1 MPLRKSDLPYLA
13 PLALLLGVCLYHS
26 QVVPWSDF
34 AGYYTGSHLLL
45 KGDYTAAYDMK
56 ALNDHIA
63 AAGYKTGLVSYAP
76 FPPFTSLIFAPFTI
90 LPMGMAKLLFNL
102 LSALLFLFTVARAIH
117 QLSISRYFALVIPI
131 IFFIPIVNNIFFG
144 QAYLLLC
151 SLLLEGFLAHQRRR
165 LTLSSLL
172 WGTAILLKLFP
183 ALLFLFLLFRR
194 KYRALLYLSIAC
206 ALLLTGSLL
215 INGIHSWEYYIAH
228 ILPKVNNG
236 QLNDPFTYI
245 FQSAFMLFKKAF
257 IYDALLNPHPFI
269 NSPFIFIAI
278 MALFKALILTI
289 CIVRTNQRFVVRRT
303 DIRSFRKMGHLS
315 TKTHFPDTPTL
326 GKKDDDLLSFAVWMT
341 ASILLSPNGSSY
353 SLVLLLIPLLALAN
367 QLYHFKAIH
376 MGIAITATVLLLVA
390 CNIPVTR
397 LSSFPL
403 WAQFPRLYL
412 LLAFFIILTS
422 PWTKY
427 WNTRLTAGLAI
438 LFFLLALPGLDRN
451 RDSSTYLLDREEHLY
466 ICDYEIRNNS
476 LVYYYMD
483 QDGRH
488 EVSTGFRVYAATN
501 DGLALKNEQIWYK
514 GRQMTT
520 GPDRKKKPTLINNEY
535 IVYLSDK
542 DRGVDFYTLRQL
554 TIPQSY

>member
-1 MPLRKSDLPYLA
+1 MADPPGRPGISSDKTFVYSQRMPLEKSALPYLA
-13 PLALLLGVCLYHS
+13 PLILLLGVCLYHS

-45 KGDYTAAYDMK
+45 TGDYRAAYDMK

-63 AAGYKTGLVSYAP
+63 AAGYKVDLVPYAP
-76 FPPFTSLIFAPFTI
+76 FPPFTSLIFAPFII
-90 LPMGMAKLLFNL
+90 LPMATAKLLFNL
-102 LSALLFLFTVARAIH
+102 VSAILFLVTVARAIKH
-117 QLSISRYFALVIPI
+117 FGVSRYFALVIPI

-151 SLLLEGFLAHQRRR
+151 SLLLEGFLAYKERRPI
-165 LTLSSLL
+165 LSGIL
-172 WGTAILLKLFP
+172 WGVAILFKIFP
-183 ALLFLFLLFRR
+183 AFIFLFLLFRR

-215 INGIHSWEYYIAH
+215 INGIHSWEYYLAH

-236 QLNDPFTYI
+236 QLNDPFTYV

-269 NSPFIFIAI
+269 HSPFIFMAI

-289 CIVRTNQRFVVRRT
+289 CIIFT
-303 DIRSFRKMGHLS
+303 IR
-315 TKTHFPDTPTL
+315 KT
-326 GKKDDDLLSFAVWMT
+326 DDDLPSFSIWMT

-353 SLVLLLIPLLALAN
+353 SLVLLLIPLLALVT
-367 QLYHFKAIH
+367 QLYNFRAIH
-376 MGIAITATVLLLVA
+376 MGFAITAAALLLIA
-390 CNIPVTR
+390 CNIPVIR

-412 LLAFFIILTS
+412 LLAFFIILSS
-422 PWTKY
+422 PWARY
-427 WNTRLTAGLAI
+427 WNTRLAAGLAI
-438 LFFLLALPGLDRN
+438 IFFILALPGLDTS

-466 ICDYEIRNNS
+466 ICDYQVKNNS
-476 LVYYYMD
+476 LVYYYRD
-483 QDGRH
+483 QNGLH
-488 EVSTGFRVYAATN
+488 EVPTGFRVYTATN
-501 DGLALKNEQIWYK
+501 DDLDLRDEQIWYK

-520 GPDRKKKPTLINNEY
+520 GPDRKEKPLLVNNEY

-554 TIPQSY
+554 TIPLSY

>member
-1 MPLRKSDLPYLA
+1 
-13 PLALLLGVCLYHS
+13 
-26 QVVPWSDF
+26 
-34 AGYYTGSHLLL
+34 
-45 KGDYTAAYDMK
+45 
-56 ALNDHIA
+56 
-63 AAGYKTGLVSYAP
+63 
-76 FPPFTSLIFAPFTI
+76 
-90 LPMGMAKLLFNL
+90 
-102 LSALLFLFTVARAIH
+102 
-117 QLSISRYFALVIPI
+117 
-131 IFFIPIVNNIFFG
+131 
-144 QAYLLLC
+144 
-151 SLLLEGFLAHQRRR
+151 
-165 LTLSSLL
+165 
-172 WGTAILLKLFP
+172 
-183 ALLFLFLLFRR
+183 
-194 KYRALLYLSIAC
+194 
-206 ALLLTGSLL
+206 
-215 INGIHSWEYYIAH
+215 
-228 ILPKVNNG
+228 
-236 QLNDPFTYI
+236 
-245 FQSAFMLFKKAF
+245 
-257 IYDALLNPHPFI
+257 
-269 NSPFIFIAI
+269 

>member
-1 MPLRKSDLPYLA
+1 MPPVKSVLPYLI

-34 AGYYTGSHLLL
+34 AGYYTGSRLLL
-45 KGDYTAAYDMK
+45 GGDYGAAYDMK

-63 AAGYKTGLVSYAP
+63 AAGYKAELVSYAP
-76 FPPFTSLIFAPFTI
+76 FPPFTSLIFAPFLT
-90 LPMGMAKLLFNL
+90 LPMGTAKLLFNL
-102 LSALLFLFTVARAIH
+102 VSALLFLFTVARAVRH
-117 QLSISRYFALVIPI
+117 FGISRYFALVIPI

-151 SLLLEGFLAHQRRR
+151 SLLLEGFLAYKERRPI
-165 LTLSSLL
+165 LSSLL

-183 ALLFLFLLFRR
+183 ALIFFFLVFRR

-236 QLNDPFTYI
+236 QLNDPFTYV
-245 FQSAFMLFKKAF
+245 FQSAFMLLKKAF

-269 NSPFIFIAI
+269 HSPFIFMAI
-278 MALFKALILTI
+278 MALFKALILTV
-289 CIVRTNQRFVVRRT
+289 CIILTLRKKED
-303 DIRSFRKMGHLS
+303 DI
-315 TKTHFPDTPTL
+315 
-326 GKKDDDLLSFAVWMT
+326 LSFSVWMT

-353 SLVLLLIPLLALAN
+353 SLILLLIPLLALAT
-367 QLYHFKAIH
+367 QLHQFKAIH
-376 MGIAITATVLLLVA
+376 MGFAITAAVLLLIA
-390 CNIPVTR
+390 CNIPVIR
-397 LSSFPL
+397 LASFPL

-412 LLAFFIILTS
+412 LLGFFFILS
-422 PWTKY
+422 GPWTKY
-427 WNTRLTAGLAI
+427 WNTRLAAGLAT
-438 LFFLLALPGLDRN
+438 LFFILALPGLDRS

-466 ICDYEIRNNS
+466 ICDYGVKNNN
-476 LVYYYMD
+476 LVYYYRD
-483 QDGRH
+483 QEGMH
-488 EVSTGFRVYAATN
+488 EVPTGLRVYTATH
-501 DGLALKNEQIWYK
+501 DGIALQDEQIWYK

-520 GPDRKKKPTLINNEY
+520 GPDRKEKPTLINNEY

-554 TIPQSY
+554 AIPLSY